1 MFDFI
6 RNHSRLIQAIMFPLI
21 LLAFGLVGIQGY
33 SRFTGDSATN
43 VAKVAGHNV
52 TQAAEGATVEIPYL
66 RIEDTGEVF
75 ELREDVTTVGR
86 GERRIFFIHLPRK
99 CSIRVYTLSGHLV
112 QTIEHD
118 SSIDDGQ
125 EPWNLVSR
133 DGMDIAYGIYAFHVD
148 APGVGETVGKFAIM
162 K

>member
-52 TQAAEGATVEIPYL
+52 SQAEWEAEHRRFIDRARRARPEIDAKQL
-66 RIEDTGEVF
+66 DTP
-75 ELREDVTTVGR
+75 ELRRQSLDNVVR
-86 GERRIFFIHLPRK
+86 
-99 CSIRVYTLSGHLV
+99 
-112 QTIEHD
+112 
-118 SSIDDGQ
+118 
-125 EPWNLVSR
+125 EPVMLAAVDKPPLMVS
-133 DGMDIAYGIYAFHVD
+133 D
-148 APGVGETVGKFAIM
+148 ARLAQLLATDPQFAVFRCYDGVGCWMDVCGGSWCAESCE
-162 K
+162 